1 MKRQNFLSP
10 IKNCIKVPIYSRVI
24 VKVPFLENHRS
35 EQFEGIKYR
44 HMHIFRIQGYLA
56 QSVVLWVFSKKTQN
70 VCVGFI
76 FDAE

>member
-1 MKRQNFLSP
+1 MKRQK
-10 IKNCIKVPIYSRVI
+10 KNCIKVPIYSRVI
-24 VKVPFLENHRS
+24 IKVPFLEHHRS

-44 HMHIFRIQGYLA
+44 HMHIFRIKGYLA
-56 QSVVLWVFSKKTQN
+56 QSLVFMGFQQKTQN